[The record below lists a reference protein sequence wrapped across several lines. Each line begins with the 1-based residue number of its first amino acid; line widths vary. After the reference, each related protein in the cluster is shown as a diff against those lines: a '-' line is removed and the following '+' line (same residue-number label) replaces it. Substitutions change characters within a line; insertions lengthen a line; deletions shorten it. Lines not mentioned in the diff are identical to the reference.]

1 MQFVDVRAVYNV
13 FAEHTYNKLKLR
25 LRESYIKLK
34 GCHIGW
40 SFPLPSISLQF
51 SGEKYDRLQWQD
63 RTLN

>member
-13 FAEHTYNKLKLR
+13 FAEHKLKLR

-40 SFPLPSISLQF
+40 SFPLPSILLQF
-51 SGEKYDRLQWQD
+51 SGEKYDRLQWQN